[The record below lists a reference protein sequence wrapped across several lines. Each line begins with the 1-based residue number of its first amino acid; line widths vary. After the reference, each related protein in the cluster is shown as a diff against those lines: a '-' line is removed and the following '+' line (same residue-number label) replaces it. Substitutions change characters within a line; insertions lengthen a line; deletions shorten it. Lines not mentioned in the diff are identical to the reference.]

1 MKKIFTLIA
10 GLFMAAAVMAAD
22 HNPDLTIRN
31 SRNYKIVID
40 GRSFFSN
47 NAFLRINN
55 MPRGTHRIEV
65 FEMRRGFFG
74 NRETLVNRSTFRMGK
89 QDVRIN
95 IDNYGR
101 ILVMNDRD
109 RTRDNDW
116 GWDRSGRDQRNYD
129 HRDYGRNDN
138 DYGRDNNDYGR
149 NDRDQRDYG
158 QRDDRSNDRR
168 NDDNRRY

>member
-10 GLFMAAAVMAAD
+10 GLFMAAVVFAAD

-31 SRNYKIVID
+31 SRNFKIVID
-40 GRSFFSN
+40 GRSFYSN

-55 MPRGTHRIEV
+55 MPRGQHRIEV

-74 NRETLVNRSTFRMGK
+74 QRETLVNRSTFRMGK

-95 IDNYGR
+95 IDYNGS
-101 ILVMNDRD
+101 IIVMNDRD
-109 RTRDNDW
+109 RYGRDNDW
-116 GWDRSGRDQRNYD
+116 GWDRSGRDQRSYD

-138 DYGRDNNDYGR
+138 NYGRDNQYGHDEDDRGYGQR
-149 NDRDQRDYG
+149 NDRSS
-158 QRDDRSNDRR
+158 DRK